1 MSTDTILVLGAT
13 GKTGRR
19 ISARLRVH
27 GTPVRAASRSS
38 ETPFDWSEPEGWDAV
53 LDGVAAV
60 YIVAPEVVGPTH
72 EFVARAEA
80 AGVRHLVL
88 LSGRGA
94 DTWGDSTFGRNMR
107 DAEDAVRG
115 SALEW
120 TILRPNN
127 FAQNFDEE
135 LWYAPIVAGEL
146 ALPAGQI
153 PEPLI
158 DIEDVADVA
167 VTVLTE
173 PGRHSGRTYE
183 LTGPRAITFAEA
195 VEVIAR
201 ATGLPITY
209 KQISPDEYTA
219 AMVEQGLPD
228 EVAQDIAAMF
238 VLMERGLIADT
249 TDGVAGVL
257 GRAPRSFED
266 YAVRTAVKGV
276 WQR

>member
-19 ISARLRVH
+19 VAARLRVH

-38 ETPFDWSEPEGWDAV
+38 ETPFDWSEPDGWDAV

-60 YIVAPEVVGPTH
+60 YIVAPEAIGPAH
-72 EFVARAEA
+72 EFVARAKA
-80 AGVRHLVL
+80 AGVRRLVL

-135 LWYAPIVAGEL
+135 LWYGPVVAGEL
-146 ALPAGQI
+146 ALPAGKI

-167 VTVLTE
+167 AKVLTE
-173 PGRHSGRTYE
+173 PGRHDGRTYE
-183 LTGPRAITFAEA
+183 LTGPRAITLGEA
-195 VEVIAR
+195 VEVISR

-209 KQISPDEYTA
+209 KQISPAEYTA
-219 AMVEQGLPD
+219 ALVEEGLPED
-228 EVAQDIAAMF
+228 VAHDITEMF

-249 TDGVAGVL
+249 TDGVATVL
-257 GRAPRSFED
+257 GRAPRTFED
-266 YAVRTAVKGV
+266 YALRTAVKGV